1 MKLGSDCG
9 NTFPKKPWSVHVCRA
24 ARLRCPG
31 GQGQG
36 QPNDFLRLDVVAGLV
51 ALRLEWESP
60 GLAVGRQKVCLAACV
75 HAWVGLLLV
84 AQSVVPA
91 RVRRLGEFCIAASA
105 QVATTF
111 ELTALP
117 HPAPSLVKKHCT
129 WYSALLCW
137 VTQPSVQWRFGARS
151 SVHGTFTGCGRGRK
165 EECLLVVWLV
175 PQ

>member
-1 MKLGSDCG
+1 MWLVGRRGWASRVLSMAVVMKLGSDCG

-91 RVRRLGEFCIAASA
+91 RVRRVESSAS
-105 QVATTF
+105 QRRRRSPPR
-111 ELTALP
+111 LN
-117 HPAPSLVKKHCT
+117 SLHCHILRHH
-129 WYSALLCW
+129 S
-137 VTQPSVQWRFGARS
+137 
-151 SVHGTFTGCGRGRK
+151 
-165 EECLLVVWLV
+165 
-175 PQ
+175 